1 MFQAGP
7 MGLLASLGAVSK
19 IVLLVLF
26 VFSVISWA
34 VILYKWRAFRSSDE
48 EDQRFLSAYTR
59 TRDKDDLV
67 RRARRLGASPSAA
80 VFVGVMDRIAPEGDE
95 GSARNQ
101 SAVGSNLEQRG
112 ELAGVDRPYLDRIVA
127 LILQGQISKQEA
139 YLPFLA
145 TTGNTTPFIGLF
157 GTVIG
162 IINAFQEIG
171 KQGTANIAA
180 VAPGVA
186 EALVAT
192 AAGLFTAIPA
202 VIAYNYYLTRIR
214 RTAFRVESFSV
225 EFLNSL
231 DSRVK
236 QVGVRA

>member
-7 MGLLASLGAVSK
+7 MGLLGSLGAVSK

-26 VFSVISWA
+26 LFSVISWA
-34 VILYKWRAFRSSDE
+34 IILYKWRAFRSSDE
-48 EDQRFLSAYTR
+48 EDQRFLTAYSR
-59 TRDKDDLV
+59 ARDKDELR
-67 RRARRLGASPSAA
+67 RRARRLAASPSAA
-80 VFVGVMDRIAPEGDE
+80 VFVGVMDRITPEGE
-95 GSARNQ
+95 GSARDQ
-101 SAVGSNLEQRG
+101 FAIGANLEQPG
-112 ELAGVDRPYLDRIVA
+112 ELASADRPYLDRVVT

-139 YLPFLA
+139 YLHFLA
-145 TTGNTTPFIGLF
+145 TTGNIAPFIGLF

-214 RTAFRVESFSV
+214 RTAFRVEAFSI
-225 EFLNSL
+225 EFLKSL
-231 DSRVK
+231 DSWVK
-236 QVGVRA
+236 QVSVRA

>member
-1 MFQAGP
+1 MFQSGP
-7 MGLLASLGAVSK
+7 MGLFGSLGAVSK
-19 IVLLVLF
+19 IVLLILF
-26 VFSVISWA
+26 LFSVISWA
-34 VILYKWRAFRSSDE
+34 IILYKWRTFRLSDQ
-48 EDQRFLSAYTR
+48 EDQRFLSAYSR
-59 TRDKDDLV
+59 ARDGDDLR
-67 RRARRLGASPSAA
+67 RRARRLAASPSAA
-80 VFVGVMDRIAPEGDE
+80 VFVGVMDRITPEDE
-95 GSARNQ
+95 GSGREQGARG
-101 SAVGSNLEQRG
+101 AHLEQPAER
-112 ELAGVDRPYLDRIVA
+112 AAADRPYLDRVVT

-139 YLPFLA
+139 YLHFLA
-145 TTGNTTPFIGLF
+145 TAGNITPFIGLF

-192 AAGLFTAIPA
+192 AAGLFAAIPA

-214 RTAFRVESFSV
+214 RTAFRVESFSL

-231 DSRVK
+231 DSWVK

>member
-1 MFQAGP
+1 
-7 MGLLASLGAVSK
+7 
-19 IVLLVLF
+19 
-26 VFSVISWA
+26 
-34 VILYKWRAFRSSDE
+34 
-48 EDQRFLSAYTR
+48 
-59 TRDKDDLV
+59 
-67 RRARRLGASPSAA
+67 
-80 VFVGVMDRIAPEGDE
+80 VGVMDRITPEDE
-95 GSARNQ
+95 GSGREQGARG
-101 SAVGSNLEQRG
+101 AHLEQPGGRT
-112 ELAGVDRPYLDRIVA
+112 AGDRPYLDRVVT

-139 YLPFLA
+139 YLHFLA
-145 TTGNTTPFIGLF
+145 TAGNITPFIGLF

-192 AAGLFTAIPA
+192 AAGLFAAIPA
-202 VIAYNYYLTRIR
+202 VIAYNYYLTQIR
-214 RTAFRVESFSV
+214 RTAFRVESFSL

-231 DSRVK
+231 DSWVK